1 MDVGFLGLGLMGQ
14 PMALNLAKAGTPL
27 VVWNRS
33 PGRCDAVAAA
43 GAKVAAG
50 PAEVFA
56 QARVVILM
64 LADEAA
70 MDDVL
75 ERGTPGFAAKVAGH
89 VVVHMGT
96 TAPGYSAAL
105 EKDVRAA
112 GGAYVEAP
120 VSGSRGPAEA
130 GQLVAMLAGEPA
142 AVEEV
147 RPLLR
152 PMCHET
158 VVCGAVPSA
167 LLMKLAVNLFL
178 ITMVGGLAEAVHFA
192 ARHGLDLGTL
202 LHVLDSGP
210 MASAVSRT
218 KAGKLV
224 ARDFSPQAA
233 IADVLKNNRLI
244 AEAARASRTAS
255 PLLDVC
261 LALFGETLSLGYGDA
276 DMAAVVHAIEA
287 RTRHLAETAT
297 DSPHS

>member
-1 MDVGFLGLGLMGQ
+1 
-14 PMALNLAKAGTPL
+14 MAA
-27 VVWNRS
+27 S
-33 PGRCDAVAAA
+33 
-43 GAKVAAG
+43 
-50 PAEVFA
+50 PAEVFER
-56 QARVVILM
+56 ARVVMLM

-70 MDDVL
+70 TDAVL
-75 ERGTPGFAAKVAGH
+75 ERGTPGFAEKVAGH

-105 EKDVRAA
+105 GTDVHGA

-130 GQLVAMLAGEPA
+130 GQLVAMLAGEPE

-167 LLMKLAVNLFL
+167 SLMKLAVNLFL
-178 ITMVGGLAEAVHFA
+178 ITMVSGLAEAVHFA
-192 ARHGLDLGTL
+192 NRHDLDPEVF
-202 LHVLDSGP
+202 LHVLGSGP

-218 KAGKLV
+218 KAAKL
-224 ARDFSPQAA
+224 AGRDFSPQAA
-233 IADVLKNNRLI
+233 IADVLKNNQLI
-244 AEAARASRTAS
+244 AEAARRSGTAS

-261 LALFGETLSLGYGDA
+261 LALFGETLALGHA
-276 DMAAVVHAIEA
+276 ESDMAAVIHAIEA
-287 RTRHLAETAT
+287 RT
-297 DSPHS
+297 SPPPRKGSGGG